1 MIYIPFIPTEIV
13 FAVLWVIIRTVL
25 AVKNKKFGIKR
36 ELMML
41 LMYVNLAVLLRI
53 TFFPWQIN
61 NGRVLP
67 LEFDTANILPLRIN
81 MIPFVNILDYIDPFD
96 ILLNIAGNF
105 MMFIPSGI
113 ILPILFKRLD
123 SFWKVTAA
131 GAGMSLCIE
140 ILQLPFAVRAS
151 DIDDLILNT
160 AGVMAGYG
168 IYALFRHIRHG
179 GNKKII
185 STAQEG

>member
-13 FAVLWVIIRTVL
+13 FAAVWVLIRAMLT
-25 AVKNKKFGIKR
+25 VKNRKFDIKR

-53 TFFPWQIN
+53 TFFPMETV
-61 NGRVLP
+61 NGRVIP
-67 LEFDTANILPLRIN
+67 LELDTSNVFPPRIN
-81 MIPFVNILDYIDPFD
+81 IIPFVNILDYIDPAD
-96 ILLNIAGNF
+96 ILLNIPGNV

-113 ILPILFKRLD
+113 ILPILYKRLN

-131 GAGMSLCIE
+131 GALMSLGIE
-140 ILQLPFAVRAS
+140 VLQLPFAVRAS

-160 AGVMAGYG
+160 AGTMAGYG

-179 GNKKII
+179 GNKKNI

>member
-13 FAVLWVIIRTVL
+13 FAAVWVLIRAVP
-25 AVKNKKFGIKR
+25 AVKKREFHIKR
-36 ELMML
+36 ELMLL

-53 TFFPWQIN
+53 TFFPMETA

-67 LEFDTANILPLRIN
+67 LELDTAHIFPLRIN
-81 MIPFVNILDYIDPFD
+81 IIPFMNILDYIDPTD
-96 ILLNIAGNF
+96 ILLNIVGNV

-113 ILPILFKRLD
+113 ILPILYKRLN

-131 GAGMSLCIE
+131 GALMSLGIE

-151 DIDDLILNT
+151 DVDDLILNT
-160 AGVMAGYG
+160 AGAMTGYG
-168 IYALFRHIRHG
+168 IYALFRHMRGHKNKDNRTG
-179 GNKKII
+179 GI
-185 STAQEG
+185 A

>member
-61 NGRVLP
+61 KILINPNFSFQVPRFAAKCRDLP
-67 LEFDTANILPLRIN
+67 R
-81 MIPFVNILDYIDPFD
+81 
-96 ILLNIAGNF
+96 
-105 MMFIPSGI
+105 
-113 ILPILFKRLD
+113 
-123 SFWKVTAA
+123 
-131 GAGMSLCIE
+131 
-140 ILQLPFAVRAS
+140 
-151 DIDDLILNT
+151 
-160 AGVMAGYG
+160 
-168 IYALFRHIRHG
+168 
-179 GNKKII
+179 
-185 STAQEG
+185 